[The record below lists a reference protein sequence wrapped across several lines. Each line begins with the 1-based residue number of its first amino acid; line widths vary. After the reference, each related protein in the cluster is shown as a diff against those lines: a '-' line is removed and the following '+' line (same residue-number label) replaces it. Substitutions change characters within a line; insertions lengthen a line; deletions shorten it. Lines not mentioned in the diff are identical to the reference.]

1 MTMNTIPNLIDGR
14 WVDGEHSI
22 PVTDKYTLEVSAQL
36 QCASRAQV
44 AQAVAAAQDSFR
56 ARRLGASER
65 AELLERAAVL
75 LEQRGAELVQAMQR
89 EAGFPEADAQGELRR
104 CLQTFKLA
112 AQEGL
117 RLTGE
122 VIPIASAPGQE
133 GRIGFTRRVPLGVVC
148 AITPFNSPLN
158 TVAHK
163 VAPALA
169 AGNTVV
175 LKPSP
180 HVPTPA
186 NMMAQALL
194 DAGLPAGHIAVVHG
208 GAEVVDALLQEQTV
222 RFYAFT
228 GSTEVGKAI
237 LSKTGLRRT
246 QMELGSIAF
255 TLLDADI
262 DSRRV
267 LPKVVNAAYRKAG
280 QVCTSIQVL
289 LVHESIADAVSGEL
303 AARVAALPHGDPR
316 DPRTVVGPMISET
329 AAARLQARIEAA
341 LDAGARRLAGG
352 ARERAVLAPTLLADV
367 PERAEVRCSEMF
379 GPVMTI
385 LPFASVEQACAMVNS
400 TPYGLA
406 SGYFTND
413 LDHVFEAMERL
424 DVGGL
429 HINETSSSRV
439 DLMPYGGVKDSGF
452 GHEGPRY
459 AVMEMTEQRL
469 VTMRSSRN

>member
-1 MTMNTIPNLIDGR
+1 MTMNAIHNLIDGR
-14 WVDGEHSI
+14 WLDGERSL
-22 PVTDKYTLEVSAQL
+22 PVTDKYTLEVCAQL
-36 QCASRAQV
+36 HCASA
-44 AQAVAAAQDSFR
+44 AQAAEAVRAAQDSFR
-56 ARRLGASER
+56 SHRLSPSER
-65 AELLERAAVL
+65 ARVLERAAAL
-75 LEQRGAELVQAMQR
+75 LEQRGAELIEAMQR
-89 EAGFPEADAQGELRR
+89 EAGFPEADARGELRR
-104 CLQTFKLA
+104 CLQTFELA

-117 RLTGE
+117 RITGE
-122 VIPIASAPGQE
+122 VIPMASAQGQE

-186 NMMAQALL
+186 NLMAQALL
-194 DAGLPAGHIAVVHG
+194 DAGLPAGHIAVLHG
-208 GAEVVDALLQEQTV
+208 GAEVVDALLEQEAV

-237 LSKTGLRRT
+237 LRKTGLRRT

-255 TLLDADI
+255 TLLDPGI
-262 DSRRV
+262 ETRRV
-267 LPKVVNAAYRKAG
+267 LPKVLSAAYRKAG

-289 LVHESIADAVSGEL
+289 LVHESLLDTVSAEL
-303 AARVAALPHGDPR
+303 AAQVAALPCGDPR
-316 DPRTVVGPMISET
+316 DPRTVVGPMISEP
-329 AAARLQARIEAA
+329 AAAGLQARIQSA
-341 LDAGARRLAGG
+341 LDAGARLLAGG
-352 ARERAVLAPTLLADV
+352 GRERAVLAPTLLAGV
-367 PERAEVRCSEMF
+367 PERAEVRCREMF
-379 GPVMTI
+379 GPVMSI
-385 LPFASVEQACAMVNS
+385 VPFASVEQACALVNA

-406 SGYFTND
+406 SGYFTKD

-469 VTMRSSRN
+469 VTMRCSSN